1 MRLTFL
7 LILIGLQLFD
17 LPAWSQSP
25 SEKLDR
31 LLERIE
37 STESYLQDL
46 KITPNIQSQ
55 EQNPINEQVSKPVP
69 ALESLPIFQSR
80 IKGPFHLRV
89 YTTNSLIALNLPNPK
104 FRP

>member
-17 LPAWSQSP
+17 LPAWSQSA

-55 EQNPINEQVSKPVP
+55 EQKPD
-69 ALESLPIFQSR
+69 Q
-80 IKGPFHLRV
+80 
-89 YTTNSLIALNLPNPK
+89 
-104 FRP
+104 

>member
-7 LILIGLQLFD
+7 LTLIGLQLFD

-46 KITPNIQSQ
+46 KTTPNIQSQ

-69 ALESLPIFQSR
+69 ALESPSNFSKENKRSISSPST
-80 IKGPFHLRV
+80 I
-89 YTTNSLIALNLPNPK
+89 
-104 FRP
+104 RPTP